1 MFSYQIQ
8 LPLICQYLNDN
19 TTTLIK
25 TNWNSI
31 TLESEGKKKRKKKE
45 IYAKDRIFGPL
56 DWFLYLQKPKH
67 HRFITT
73 KNIKFLSS
81 PDIIHKSKCK
91 LKLENRQIQ
100 RKKKLNPIGKTI
112 LCQNA
117 TKILKMQLQY
127 FRCIL
132 CW

>member
-8 LPLICQYLNDN
+8 LPLISQYLNDN

-100 RKKKLNPIGKTI
+100 RLKKINK
-112 LCQNA
+112 
-117 TKILKMQLQY
+117 
-127 FRCIL
+127 
-132 CW
+132 

>member
-8 LPLICQYLNDN
+8 LALISQYLNDN

-31 TLESEGKKKRKKKE
+31 TLESEGKKKKKKKE

-73 KNIKFLSS
+73 KNVKFLSS
-81 PDIIHKSKCK
+81 PDMIHKSKCK
-91 LKLENRQIQ
+91 LKLENRQNQ
-100 RKKKLNPIGKTI
+100 RLKKKKKKKIKSNWEEDFMSKRYKNTK
-112 LCQNA
+112 NA
-117 TKILKMQLQY
+117 ITV
-127 FRCIL
+127 F
-132 CW
+132 